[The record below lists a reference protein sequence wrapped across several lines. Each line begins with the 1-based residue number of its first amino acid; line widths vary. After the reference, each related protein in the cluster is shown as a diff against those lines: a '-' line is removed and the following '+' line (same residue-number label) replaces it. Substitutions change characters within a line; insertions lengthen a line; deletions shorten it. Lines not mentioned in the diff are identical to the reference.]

1 MASLPLSLDLT
12 GLLPDHEL
20 AALEQAVIN
29 RPSKALRRRP
39 AAAVGGAERLPLPFP
54 SEPVPWYPD
63 GCFCPETHQPGR
75 FLHHAAG
82 DYFIQDAGSMLALRL
97 LAPQPTEWIADVC
110 AAPGGKASAILEI
123 VGPGGGFLLANEPI
137 HGRLPPLEFTLARVG
152 FPRFV
157 ITARDPEN
165 LEPLWGERFNAVLV
179 DAPCTGQS
187 LVGRGKQSAFAF
199 SADRV
204 AHAAARQRRILTA
217 AAALVQPGG
226 RLVYSTCTFATAENE
241 QVINDFLQH
250 HPSWRVEPV
259 AGLETWMS
267 PREPGGYRL
276 YPHRDRCAGAYAVL
290 LRRDGE
296 SLPPTPPR
304 AAAPDDGF
312 EPLTIADDVVGST
325 RCGVTIRWKRRWEE
339 WPHDIARLVDSS
351 TARCSEI
358 AYLPRKHWMPA
369 HALALR
375 RDSNWMAATTLT
387 LDDTT
392 AARYVQGLA
401 LPAGPAGWCVAT
413 WRGHPLGWLRGT
425 HERCN
430 NGLPATARLGF
441 VPVVHAET
449 FVDSQQAHRDTL
461 PDTHGD
467 GTTDSRKSPTP
478 M

>member
-276 YPHRDRCAGAYAVL
+276 YPHRDRCAGAYAVR
-290 LRRDGE
+290 LRHDGI
-296 SLPPTPPR
+296 PTPQSR
-304 AAAPDDGF
+304 GQAAP
-312 EPLTIADDVVGST
+312 E
-325 RCGVTIRWKRRWEE
+325 
-339 WPHDIARLVDSS
+339 
-351 TARCSEI
+351 
-358 AYLPRKHWMPA
+358 
-369 HALALR
+369 
-375 RDSNWMAATTLT
+375 
-387 LDDTT
+387 
-392 AARYVQGLA
+392 
-401 LPAGPAGWCVAT
+401 
-413 WRGHPLGWLRGT
+413 
-425 HERCN
+425 
-430 NGLPATARLGF
+430 
-441 VPVVHAET
+441 
-449 FVDSQQAHRDTL
+449 
-461 PDTHGD
+461 
-467 GTTDSRKSPTP
+467 
-478 M
+478 